1 MGESVVTVNRS
12 SPYFWFEIKEMM
24 ASVFSEYL
32 FLRSVYFFHIDPL
45 QLSNTTE
52 CLKIARFLY
61 IVPCA
66 FRICFADYL
75 HRKRCFG
82 GEESKS
88 KAKRNFSKHEIDSFH
103 NITLFSVGYTEYFII
118 GNDWKKS

>member
-1 MGESVVTVNRS
+1 MGKSIVTINRS

-24 ASVFSEYL
+24 ASGFSEYL

-45 QLSNTTE
+45 QLSNTME
-52 CLKIARFLY
+52 CLKTARFLY

-82 GEESKS
+82 GEENK
-88 KAKRNFSKHEIDSFH
+88 
-103 NITLFSVGYTEYFII
+103 
-118 GNDWKKS
+118 